1 MLKKLNELSRNLFFK
16 NVGKKILAITIAVF
30 LWFVANVEH
39 DIEKSLSINVNYVNL
54 PSDLVIVN
62 KPPEKLNIRIRGSRT
77 QLSSISPRNIAF
89 TVDLA
94 NASPGLSK
102 FEVQTDQI
110 KTPRGVLVT
119 GITPAEIKVDIDKLM
134 VKEVDVR
141 TVIEGPA
148 DTGYEVVGMPTV
160 DPSKVEIRGP
170 RSIVSKVERLNTDS
184 ISVAGVRSKFT
195 IQVPLKPVNPL
206 VDVVRDEI
214 VRVTVDIQEQIV
226 EKQFKNIDIKLINFD
241 DREVEPLGP
250 MKAELEFEGPYS
262 IIRDLNSDDINVF
275 VDGRNLKKNQHDRA
289 ELEIDVSYP
298 YPELITLKKKIP
310 KMVEVKLN

>member
-1 MLKKLNELSRNLFFK
+1 VLKKLDEISRNIFFK

-30 LWFVANVEH
+30 LWFIANVEH

-54 PSDLVIVN
+54 HSDLVIVN

-141 TVIEGPA
+141 PVIEGPA
-148 DTGYEVVGMPTV
+148 DTGYEVVGVPTV

-184 ISVAGVRSKFT
+184 ISVVGVRSKFT

-206 VDVVRDEI
+206 VDLVKDEI

-226 EKQFKNIDIKLINFD
+226 EKQFKNIDIKLVNFD

-262 IIRDLNSDDINVF
+262 IIRDLNSDDINVY
-275 VDGRNLKKNQHDRA
+275 VDGHNLKNSQQKRV
-289 ELEIDVSYP
+289 ELQIDVIYP
-298 YPELITLKKKIP
+298 HPELITLKKKTP
-310 KMVEVKLN
+310 KVVEVKLN

>member
-1 MLKKLNELSRNLFFK
+1 MLKKLDEISRNIFFK

-30 LWFVANVEH
+30 LWFIANVEH

-141 TVIEGPA
+141 PVIEGPA
-148 DTGYEVVGMPTV
+148 DTGYEVVGVPTV

-184 ISVAGVRSKFT
+184 ISVVGVRSKFT

-206 VDVVRDEI
+206 VDVVKDEI

-226 EKQFKNIDIKLINFD
+226 EKQFKNIDIKLVNFD

-262 IIRDLNSDDINVF
+262 IIRDLNSDDINVY
-275 VDGRNLKKNQHDRA
+275 VDGHNLKNSQQKRV
-289 ELEIDVSYP
+289 ELQIDVIYP
-298 YPELITLKKKIP
+298 HPELITLKKKTP
-310 KMVEVKLN
+310 KVVEVKLN

>member
-1 MLKKLNELSRNLFFK
+1 MLKKLDEISRNIFFK

-30 LWFVANVEH
+30 LWFIANVEH

-54 PSDLVIVN
+54 HSDLVIVN

-141 TVIEGPA
+141 PVIEGPA
-148 DTGYEVVGMPTV
+148 DTGYEVVGVPTV

-184 ISVAGVRSKFT
+184 ISVVGVRSKFT

-206 VDVVRDEI
+206 VDLVKDEI

-226 EKQFKNIDIKLINFD
+226 EKQFKNIDIKLVNFD

-262 IIRDLNSDDINVF
+262 IIRDLNSDDINVY
-275 VDGRNLKKNQHDRA
+275 VDGHNLKNSQQKRV
-289 ELEIDVSYP
+289 ELQIDVIYP
-298 YPELITLKKKIP
+298 HPELITLKKKTP
-310 KMVEVKLN
+310 KVVEVKLN

>member
-1 MLKKLNELSRNLFFK
+1 MLKKLDEIFRNLFFK

-30 LWFVANVEH
+30 LWFIANVEH

-77 QLSSISPRNIAF
+77 QLSSISPRNITF

-141 TVIEGPA
+141 PVIEGPA
-148 DTGYEVVGMPTV
+148 DTGYEVVGVPTV

-184 ISVAGVRSKFT
+184 ISVVGVRSKFT

-206 VDVVRDEI
+206 VDVVKDEI

-226 EKQFKNIDIKLINFD
+226 EKQFKNIDIKLVNFD

-262 IIRDLNSDDINVF
+262 IIRDLNSDDINVY
-275 VDGRNLKKNQHDRA
+275 VDGHNLKNSQQNRV
-289 ELEIDVSYP
+289 ELQIDVIYP
-298 YPELITLKKKIP
+298 HPELITLKKKTP
-310 KMVEVKLN
+310 KVVEVKLN

>member
-1 MLKKLNELSRNLFFK
+1 VLKKLNEISRNLFFK

-39 DIEKSLSINVNYVNL
+39 DIEKSLSINVNYLNL

-77 QLSSISPRNIAF
+77 QLSSISPRSIAF

-94 NASPGLSK
+94 NVSPGLSK

-134 VKEVDVR
+134 VKEVDVKP
-141 TVIEGPA
+141 VIEGPA
-148 DTGYEVVGMPTV
+148 DTGYEVVGVPTV

-170 RSIVSKVERLNTDS
+170 RSIVSKVERLNTDT

-206 VDVVRDEI
+206 VDVVKDEI

-226 EKQFKNIDIKLINFD
+226 EKQFKNIDIKLVNFD

-262 IIRDLNSDDINVF
+262 IIRDLSSDDINVY
-275 VDGRNLKKNQHDRA
+275 VDGHNLKNSQLNRV

-298 YPELITLKKKIP
+298 HPELITLKKKIP
-310 KMVEVKLN
+310 KVVEVKLN